1 MYSKRSL
8 SFTCVD
14 NGGSQLI
21 EIPAVVAVTTRVTLH
36 TFGGKHPAHAVWQNN
51 KVTTVI
57 GTPKTKP
64 KGQLPIIACL
74 NGIL

>member
-1 MYSKRSL
+1 MCSKRSL

-36 TFGGKHPAHAVWQNN
+36 TFGGKQSTHSAWQNN

-57 GTPKTKP
+57 PKTKP